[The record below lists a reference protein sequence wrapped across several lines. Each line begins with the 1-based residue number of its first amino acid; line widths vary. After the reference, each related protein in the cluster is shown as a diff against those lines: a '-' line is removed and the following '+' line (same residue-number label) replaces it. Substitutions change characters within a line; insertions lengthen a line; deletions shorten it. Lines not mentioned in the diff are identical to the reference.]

1 MFSLFQRWSA
11 NGSSESYELR
21 SAVIDRFLVVQGGPH
36 HDSTGNRRT
45 VFLRPHARMNANSQP
60 QVALMLTRFCSLQF
74 TIPCSSLSVQGAA
87 GVFSVTILWL
97 DFLVLSCT
105 LLQIICNCCG
115 GFWLASVIVF
125 YCFVGRFWSLWSGAS
140 CKALTRR
147 NLLEGGVSRILQLY
161 GIAVTSARRLREVC
175 LSPGLWI
182 RFCIYETMG
191 FESSYEEAFLRMGGY
206 RSLRFSLPAESE
218 SSSSIRRLK
227 HSSQWPKSPRT
238 PHHHS
243 LGRKQ
248 GMPGTYQAS
257 EPSGDRG
264 RRITILSID
273 GGGVRGLIP
282 SSILEQL
289 ESYLQVHSQSG
300 TIPQIPF
307 ASLKTSL

>member
-1 MFSLFQRWSA
+1 
-11 NGSSESYELR
+11 
-21 SAVIDRFLVVQGGPH
+21 
-36 HDSTGNRRT
+36 
-45 VFLRPHARMNANSQP
+45 
-60 QVALMLTRFCSLQF
+60 
-74 TIPCSSLSVQGAA
+74 
-87 GVFSVTILWL
+87 
-97 DFLVLSCT
+97 
-105 LLQIICNCCG
+105 
-115 GFWLASVIVF
+115 
-125 YCFVGRFWSLWSGAS
+125 
-140 CKALTRR
+140 
-147 NLLEGGVSRILQLY
+147 
-161 GIAVTSARRLREVC
+161 
-175 LSPGLWI
+175 
-182 RFCIYETMG
+182 MG

-238 PHHHS
+238 PHHQS